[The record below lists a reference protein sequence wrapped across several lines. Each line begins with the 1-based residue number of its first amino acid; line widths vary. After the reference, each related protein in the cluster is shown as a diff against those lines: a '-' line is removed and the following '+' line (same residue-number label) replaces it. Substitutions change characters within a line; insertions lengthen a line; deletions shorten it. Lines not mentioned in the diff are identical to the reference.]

1 MNSIEEKIIDLEKE
15 VSDER
20 KRLSTDRMDISFGEL
35 INLYKNKELIIRPEY
50 QRLFRWTLEQKT
62 ALIESI
68 LLSIPIPPIF
78 VSEDKDGLWEL
89 VDGLQRVSTFIS
101 FFGELDTNVTDFQY
115 FVNPTEESD
124 EIDGE
129 IQEEDVSGIAEDED
143 SINVHNKWE
152 LKKGGLLKSLEGFNI
167 DTIPNSLKINLKRAV
182 CRVEILRGESN
193 VSMKY
198 ELFKRLNSGG
208 SKLTPQEIRNA
219 IYRGTDPKLNE
230 LTLELSQHPLFVKL
244 TGLSIMKRQELYDQE
259 LVLRFIAFYNNI
271 ESVNENTEN
280 FLNNFMEDYVSGKTI
295 DLDFYKSIFIET
307 LGLIDNL
314 GNEKIFRNTRN
325 LFVPAEFEGITVSIA
340 QNIEKYRENSELL
353 LQKINLLKNDADFRR
368 FSGSASNS
376 KSRIRTRLSRAN
388 EIFSS

>member
-1 MNSIEEKIIDLEKE
+1 MNNIAEKIINLEKE

-20 KRLSTDRMDISFGEL
+20 RRLSTDRMDISFGEL

-115 FVNPTEESD
+115 IVNSTDESD
-124 EIDGE
+124 ESE
-129 IQEEDVSGIAEDED
+129 VLDED
-143 SINVHNKWE
+143 IETEDNVENENSVNIHNKWE
-152 LKKGGLLKSLEGFNI
+152 LQKGGLLKSLEGFNI

-219 IYRGTDPKLNE
+219 IYRGTNPKLNE
-230 LTLELSQHPLFVKL
+230 LTLELSQHPLFLKL
-244 TGLSIMKRQELYDQE
+244 TALSLMKKQELYDQE
-259 LVLRFIAFYNNI
+259 LVLRFIAFYDNINN
-271 ESVNENTEN
+271 VNENTEN
-280 FLNNFMEDYVSGKTI
+280 FLNNFMEDYVSGKEI
-295 DLDFYKSIFIET
+295 DLNFYKSLFIET
-307 LGLIDNL
+307 LSLIDNL
-314 GNEKIFRNTRN
+314 GNDKIFRNGRN

-340 QNIEKYRENSELL
+340 QNIEKYRNNDELL
-353 LQKINLLKNDADFRR
+353 LQRIDQLKNDADFRR

-376 KSRIRTRLSRAN
+376 KSRIRTRLLRAN